1 MNNEIKEIL
10 DKFKIVI
17 RNDLDYMLRTH
28 NCKILLDYITNLQ
41 QAVEVK
47 NERIKEEQQEKER
60 YIKFYNELNI
70 WNKELQQENE
80 DNLKCIKNLKEQ
92 LESVIKNNQELLK
105 KWHKNNDKIVNLISE
120 NERLKENNSDMQEEM
135 ARTWEENERLKQD
148 YINVKNYIKMRNVST
163 EVEDKALLYNIELEN
178 INKKKYLDYK
188 SRCEKAISKINDLY
202 SYADNEEYVD
212 NYCKDLLNILQNG
225 SDSQ

>member
-1 MNNEIKEIL
+1 MNDEKIKLWKEKTKGI
-10 DKFKIVI
+10 FHITEYTRI
-17 RNDLDYMLRTH
+17 WN
-28 NCKILLDYITNLQ
+28 YITNLQ

-80 DNLKCIKNLKEQ
+80 RLKQ
-92 LESVIKNNQELLK
+92 NNQA
-105 KWHKNNDKIVNLISE
+105 
-120 NERLKENNSDMQEEM
+120 MQEEM
-135 ARTWEENERLKQD
+135 ARTWQKCDDLQQENEKLKQD

-163 EVEDKALLYNIELEN
+163 EVEDKAFLYNIELEN

-225 SDSQ
+225 SEEK